1 MKVMLDD
8 GAYTRRM
15 KMPKKVDTEIIQK
28 TIKVIPRADGEGG
41 FTQSRMTE
49 KSLPGSFE
57 YTIAGHRAVPGEFG
71 TYEAFFDYSMAVR
84 RLGELEDAIYGR
96 DENADPEYYKAYD
109 IRLEKGYEK

>member
-57 YTIAGHRAVPGEFG
+57 YTIAGHRAVWR
-71 TYEAFFDYSMAVR
+71 FD
-84 RLGELEDAIYGR
+84 E
-96 DENADPEYYKAYD
+96 
-109 IRLEKGYEK
+109 

>member
-49 KSLPGSFE
+49 KSLS
-57 YTIAGHRAVPGEFG
+57 AAR
-71 TYEAFFDYSMAVR
+71 
-84 RLGELEDAIYGR
+84 
-96 DENADPEYYKAYD
+96 
-109 IRLEKGYEK
+109 

>member
-1 MKVMLDD
+1 M
-8 GAYTRRM
+8 
-15 KMPKKVDTEIIQK
+15 KVDTEIIQK
-28 TIKVIPRADGEGG
+28 TIKVIPMADGEGG

>member
-1 MKVMLDD
+1 MS
-8 GAYTRRM
+8 
-15 KMPKKVDTEIIQK
+15 KKDDTEIIQK
-28 TIKVIPRADGEGG
+28 TITVIPRADGKGG

-57 YTIAGHRAVPGEFG
+57 YTITGHKPVAGEFG

-96 DENADPEYYKAYD
+96 DESAKPSWYKAYD
-109 IRLEKGYEK
+109 MRREKGYEK